1 MRTHETPL
9 KPEASQRG
17 SLQYVEDLDSRKE
30 GRGKRVTQKMM
41 KAVLLHGYGDVNQ
54 LSYEDAP
61 VPQPAPG
68 ELLVKTIAVSINP
81 IDFKLRR
88 GDMKARMPLEFPA
101 ILGRDLS
108 GEVAALGDGVTG
120 FKVGDRVFG
129 LVNRSYAEYVVCK
142 PEDLARIPDNLDP
155 VEAAALPLVLL
166 TGSQVIELGV
176 RPRSGETVLVT
187 GAVGGVGRTAVHV
200 AKQHGARVI
209 AGVRA
214 SQRREAEALS
224 ANSIVVLDNEKEI
237 AGLPELDAVADMVG
251 HQAIDRILPHIRKNG
266 VLATV
271 VGKPQSTQGRDLRV
285 AEIWAQPNSAR
296 LAELGKDVAKGLF
309 AIPIEKKLKLSQ
321 IREAQQLAEKG
332 GIGKVVLT
340 P

>member
-1 MRTHETPL
+1 M
-9 KPEASQRG
+9 
-17 SLQYVEDLDSRKE
+17 
-30 GRGKRVTQKMM
+30 TQKIM
-41 KAVLLHGYGDVNQ
+41 KAVLLHGYGGVDQ
-54 LSYEDAP
+54 LSYEEAP
-61 VPQPAPG
+61 MPELAAG

-88 GDMKARMPLEFPA
+88 GDVKDRMPLKFPA

-108 GEVAALGDGVTG
+108 GEVAVLGDGVTG
-120 FKVGDRVFG
+120 FKVGDAVFG

-142 PEDLARIPDNLDP
+142 PEDLALTSDTLDR

-176 RPRSGETVLVT
+176 RPRSGETLLVT

-200 AKQHGARVI
+200 AKQHGVRVI
-209 AGVRA
+209 AGVRG
-214 SQRREAEALS
+214 SQRKEAESLGADAIIAL
-224 ANSIVVLDNEKEI
+224 DDEKEI

-251 HQAIDRILPHIRKNG
+251 HETINRLLPHIKKNG
-266 VLATV
+266 VLASV
-271 VGKPQSTQGRDLRV
+271 LGKPQSAEGRDLRV
-285 AEIWAQPNSAR
+285 VPVFAQPNSAR
-296 LAELGKDVAKGLF
+296 LAELGNDVARGLF
-309 AIPIEKKLKLSQ
+309 SIPIEKKLKLSQ

-332 GIGKVVLT
+332 GIGKIILT